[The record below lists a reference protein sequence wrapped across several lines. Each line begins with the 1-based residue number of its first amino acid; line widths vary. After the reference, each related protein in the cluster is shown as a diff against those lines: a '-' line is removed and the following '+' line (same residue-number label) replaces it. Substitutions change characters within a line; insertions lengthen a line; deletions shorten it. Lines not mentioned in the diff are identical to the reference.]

1 MANIILKIPAAELG
15 RAIPFLENLGR
26 EAMDNLPN
34 LIEPWRVISET
45 GIIGQTAELT
55 LLAKARFGQAAEMRP
70 RLLALVHQALEE
82 ENIELVS

>member
-1 MANIILKIPAAELG
+1 
-15 RAIPFLENLGR
+15 
-26 EAMDNLPN
+26 LPN

-70 RLLALVHQALEE
+70 RLLALVHKALED

>member
-1 MANIILKIPAAELG
+1 
-15 RAIPFLENLGR
+15 
-26 EAMDNLPN
+26 

-82 ENIELVS
+82 EDIELVS